1 MTRKR
6 KWLIIYYRNEYQIDF
21 SLFLA
26 SKSERKKNLEGFFF
40 FQIISIVVVN
50 FMSRAFRDESPHRIR
65 KWSDGTNKKGT
76 RSWCKCFF
84 FLFCVDCPRP
94 SVARRAPKRP
104 LRFFLRQQM
113 THNDKLEN
121 FRLFFPSRSLQ
132 FVCFL
137 PSFTAKNKISR
148 LFLSLHFV
156 ILLLFLRAL
165 YFISKK
171 YIFHSLPMSPKCPCV
186 CVCRVNVPPHQRK
199 QNKTKKKREKSLWRQ
214 QWRRAIN
221 RQKVKRFSR
230 GMSPPPSGYKWDSAK
245 LRGSLF
251 LLPFCLF

>member
-1 MTRKR
+1 MNIKLISPFLSFSNLKEKR
-6 KWLIIYYRNEYQIDF
+6 ISR
-21 SLFLA
+21 
-26 SKSERKKNLEGFFF
+26 ERINFFF
-40 FQIISIVVVN
+40 FFSNHFDRRREFYVARLSRWVPPIGSVNGQTGQI
-50 FMSRAFRDESPHRIR
+50 
-65 KWSDGTNKKGT
+65 KGT

-137 PSFTAKNKISR
+137 LSFTAKNKISR

-165 YFISKK
+165 F
-171 YIFHSLPMSPKCPCV
+171 YI
-186 CVCRVNVPPHQRK
+186 
-199 QNKTKKKREKSLWRQ
+199 
-214 QWRRAIN
+214 
-221 RQKVKRFSR
+221 
-230 GMSPPPSGYKWDSAK
+230 
-245 LRGSLF
+245 
-251 LLPFCLF
+251 